1 MKFKFITLI
10 ALFLFCL
17 SFNASAQKWSE
28 PIDIQ
33 RNKIDSLQ
41 TKVLMSNK
49 KLLMTNNYTDEKRNI
64 SDAQNL
70 LFENLQFL
78 LSTIENVTTNQL
90 LFEMITSKP
99 QVLNAQKLLKLR
111 QTQLISEM
119 TIRAESLQRQIQVS
133 KDNETTKYMFE
144 TRDLFKSTQ
153 ELIST
158 NFKY

>member
-1 MKFKFITLI
+1 MKFKIVTLI
-10 ALFLFCL
+10 TVFLFCL
-17 SFNASAQKWSE
+17 SFNAAAQKWSE
-28 PIDIQ
+28 ALDIQ

-64 SDAQNL
+64 SDTQNL
-70 LFENLQFL
+70 LFDNLQFL

-99 QVLNAQKLLKLR
+99 QVVNAQKLLKLR

-144 TRDLFKSTQ
+144 ARDLFKSTQ
-153 ELIST
+153 ESIST

>member
-99 QVLNAQKLLKLR
+99 QVLNAQKLLKLK
-111 QTQLISEM
+111 QTQLIS
-119 TIRAESLQRQIQVS
+119 
-133 KDNETTKYMFE
+133 
-144 TRDLFKSTQ
+144 
-153 ELIST
+153 
-158 NFKY
+158 